1 MFLLFSARPALNTLV
16 PLDTVANRLL
26 HAWRELHHSPNVL
39 NVEAET
45 QRPVDIETSIQ
56 CLAQPRVTAPAL
68 AAAPALANTTI
79 ERQGKTERD
88 TGIVPNTH
96 LDLVSKI

>member
-1 MFLLFSARPALNTLV
+1 MFLLSSARPALNTLV

-68 AAAPALANTTI
+68 ANTTI

-96 LDLVSKI
+96 LDLVAKI